1 MVLKTERNEI
11 YKLCGTRL
19 GENMHPRNGNNL
31 PMTEKLAAYAIELDR
46 RTDIAARSRRLVGK
60 GRQGTCDLKQ
70 MGAQGMQRTCGLGAL
85 PGKRKKSLPDGD

>member
-46 RTDIAARSRRLVGK
+46 RTDIAAR
-60 GRQGTCDLKQ
+60 
-70 MGAQGMQRTCGLGAL
+70 
-85 PGKRKKSLPDGD
+85 P